1 MFLVGNEGVFVNYG
15 HCLYRFSL
23 MMYVIILIYHRTSLL
38 QDKRMT
44 QAPNPP
50 KVITLRTGHN
60 KSLIALYP
68 RMTGDLWPSISMR
81 CVRIRVIIP
90 MNKLLIPRR
99 HHRHVKFKNKLI
111 TIKSWNNKEGSRPHP
126 PSQEDLL
133 RHRMMIPH
141 IVSILHRQL
150 KHRNRFGIVYL
161 LTLTVKSLH
170 STIRVNEDH
179 QVKDEPRR

>member
-1 MFLVGNEGVFVNYG
+1 VFLVGNEGVFVNYG

-68 RMTGDLWPSISMR
+68 RMTGDLLPSISMR

-90 MNKLLIPRR
+90 LSKKY
-99 HHRHVKFKNKLI
+99 HRHVKSKNKLI
-111 TIKSWNNKEGSRPHP
+111 IIKSCNNKEGSPHP

-133 RHRMMIPH
+133 RHRTMIPH
-141 IVSILHRQL
+141 IVSIPPRQL
-150 KHRNRFGIVYL
+150 KHRNQFGIVYL
-161 LTLTVKSLH
+161 LTPIAKNLH

-179 QVKDEPRR
+179 QVKDEQRR